1 MSTPRTALRLF
12 SFVFATIL
20 AGAATP
26 SRACTV
32 SLGVPEYPPFAVI
45 EDGKVSGVVAELT
58 VLALRNMG
66 CQVRPRTLPFARMYK
81 WIHGGKIDVATSV
94 RKTNER
100 AQFAHYSVPVI
111 SEYQLIMVPK
121 GQRFE
126 LRTLHDFAD
135 RDIGG
140 QLGFLYPQLEI
151 GGASVRRVR
160 NFEIN
165 VNRVAQHRLDGTII
179 GSLSGPHISDGMA
192 LSQHVAY
199 LPRALNVVHLTT
211 ALSLRAFNR
220 TMRTRFDSE
229 IRSLLAGRLWKEIL
243 AANNVPEKRKKWPLL
258 ATGPTP

>member
-1 MSTPRTALRLF
+1 
-12 SFVFATIL
+12 
-20 AGAATP
+20 
-26 SRACTV
+26 
-32 SLGVPEYPPFAVI
+32 
-45 EDGKVSGVVAELT
+45 
-58 VLALRNMG
+58 MG
-66 CQVRPRTLPFARMYK
+66 CRVKPRTLPFARMYK

-100 AQFAHYSVPVI
+100 ARYAHYSVPVI

-121 GQRFE
+121 GQQFA

-140 QLGFLYPQLEI
+140 QLGFLYPQLET

-165 VNRVAQHRLDGTII
+165 VNRVAQHRLDGTVI
-179 GSLSGPHISDGMA
+179 GSITGPYVADRMA
-192 LSQHVAY
+192 LSHHVAY
-199 LPRALNVVHLTT
+199 LPRALNVIHLTT
-211 ALSLRAFNR
+211 ALSTQAFNR

-229 IRSLLAGRLWKEIL
+229 IRTLLKGRLWKAVL
-243 AANNVPEKRKKWPLL
+243 ASYNVPEKRKTWPLL